1 MEEGMN
7 LRMNSRRLTLGE
19 STEVVLDWNGGSEN
33 QEMPANISMHLWSMS
48 QTLDPSSEPKDLG
61 EVALSKRDGKSLR
74 GMFAGSS
81 TPGRYEWRAQTI
93 GSQGQRIEAKLPF
106 VVEDLSVENLQP
118 IPDWGLME
126 QMAKLNREA
135 GGTLVTADQ
144 VDEII
149 DLIKE
154 RQKMATETIV
164 ENQRLGDGI
173 IDSWAAFLIL
183 GSLMIAQ
190 WTLRKRW
197 NLP

>member
-1 MEEGMN
+1 
-7 LRMNSRRLTLGE
+7 
-19 STEVVLDWNGGSEN
+19 
-33 QEMPANISMHLWSMS
+33 
-48 QTLDPSSEPKDLG
+48 
-61 EVALSKRDGKSLR
+61 
-74 GMFAGSS
+74 MFAGSK

-93 GSQGQRIEAKLPF
+93 GSQGQKIETKLPF

-126 QMAKLNREA
+126 QMAKLNRDA
-135 GGTLVTADQ
+135 GGTLVTPDQ

-149 DLIKE
+149 DLIQE

-164 ENQRLGDGI
+164 ENKRLGEGLL
-173 IDSWAAFLIL
+173 DSWAAFLFL
-183 GSLMIAQ
+183 GTLMIAQ